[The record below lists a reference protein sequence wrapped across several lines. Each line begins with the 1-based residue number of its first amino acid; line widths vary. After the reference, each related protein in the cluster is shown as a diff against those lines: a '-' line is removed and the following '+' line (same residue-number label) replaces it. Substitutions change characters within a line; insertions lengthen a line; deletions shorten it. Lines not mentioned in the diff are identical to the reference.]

1 MSDERKER
9 QPRFK
14 TSPKLYFYL
23 GGLAGLLA
31 FIGISAW
38 WDLTFGAFDLKNF
51 IADTLILIGIAIGTM
66 FLTDLLSQEANMNKI
81 MGVFNI
87 ARNDYGL
94 VYQQV
99 AGILIYF
106 SQWYLWYLNKETKK
120 KREGYLVLHGIDGI
134 SAKKIVA
141 YAALSDV
148 TEMLKCEKFYVK
160 TLPNGKK
167 IPFKK
172 IETKEQ
178 EEAIYSVL
186 KGEQDVKNTA
196 YSNYLF
202 TDDEAEIN
210 MSVLER
216 QEYLE
221 RRRKQSKRK
230 SYIMRI
236 CSVVLVA
243 LLMAALA
250 PADDEEGGN
259 KNRWWLLMKRLS
271 VFITSFISGW
281 LAGATDVTAKAA
293 KVKDKTAIL
302 RSFLDCYDKKLWVPK
317 TEEELDQEAVDE
329 WEHSSE
335 KPAPSE
341 SKEKEPDYHIA
352 YTNNSPQNKENP
364 E

>member
-1 MSDERKER
+1 MSEEQKEK

-23 GGLAGLLA
+23 GGLVGLLA

-38 WDLTFGAFDLKNF
+38 WDLTFGAFDAKNF

-66 FLTDLLSQEANMNKI
+66 FLTDLLSQETNMNKVI
-81 MGVFNI
+81 GVFNI
-87 ARNDYGL
+87 ARNDYENI
-94 VYQQV
+94 YRQI

-106 SQWYLWYLNKETKK
+106 SQWYLWYLGKETKK

-141 YAALSDV
+141 YAALSDIP
-148 TEMLKCEKFYVK
+148 EMVKCEKFYVK

-172 IETKEQ
+172 VETKEQ
-178 EEAIYSVL
+178 EEAIYAVL

-196 YSNYLF
+196 YSTYLF
-202 TDDEAEIN
+202 TEDEAEIN

-230 SYIMRI
+230 SYIMRVV
-236 CSVVLVA
+236 SVVFIA

-250 PADDEEGGN
+250 PADEEEGGG

-271 VFITSFISGW
+271 VFVTSFISGW
-281 LAGATDVTAKAA
+281 LAGATDVTARAA
-293 KVKDKTAIL
+293 KVKDKIAIL
-302 RSFLDCYDKKLWVPK
+302 HSFKDCYDKKLWIPK
-317 TEEELDQEAVDE
+317 SEEELDQEAVNE
-329 WEHSSE
+329 WEQAEE
-335 KPAPSE
+335 KTNAANNDGE
-341 SKEKEPDYHIA
+341 SHVIHQE
-352 YTNNSPQNKENP
+352 YTKDSPQKE
-364 E
+364 